1 MTHHP
6 GQQAGTAVDPV
17 CGMTVDP
24 SKAAGSF
31 EYGGE
36 TYYFCNPRCLERF
49 QADPESYLGEGD
61 EGNGAAGAAEPSAEA
76 SAPPDDTRTY
86 TCPMHPD
93 VRRQGPG
100 DCPKCG
106 MDLEPAEE
114 APPAGGEA
122 EVEAIPPELA
132 AMTRRFWISLALT
145 APVFV
150 VGMSHLVP
158 GLALGEWF
166 GAAALQWIQLA
177 FATPVVMWGGS
188 IFFVRAWRSL
198 RTLNLNMFTLI
209 GVGTGAAYA
218 YSVVA
223 TAAPGLFP
231 ESFRGE
237 GGRPD
242 VYFEASAVIIT
253 LVLLG
258 QVLEGR
264 ARHRTRGAV
273 RALLDL
279 APRTARRIEA
289 DGTERDVPLEDVQVG
304 DRLRVRPGES
314 VPVDGHLLEGATAV
328 DESMVTGESMPV
340 EKGEGDGVTGG
351 TLNRTGGFVM
361 EAERVGR
368 DTLLSQIVRMVRQ
381 AQRSRAPIQR
391 VADRVAAWFVPAVI
405 GVAAVTFVVWAVWGP
420 APAMAYALLN
430 AVAVLIIACPCAMGL
445 ATPMSIMV
453 GVGRGAGDGVLIRD
467 AESLEVFEKVDTLVV
482 DKTGTLTEG
491 RPRLQ
496 HVAPADG
503 WDEAD
508 VLRLA
513 AGLERGSEHALAEAV
528 VAGAEDR
535 GIAPAEASDFQSV
548 TGKGVSGRA
557 EGHDLLLGNAA
568 LMADHDVDLGPL
580 AEQVHRLRADGRTV
594 MFLAAGGAVAGVLA
608 AADPVKRTTPEAVNL
623 LREAGV
629 DLVLAT
635 GDNRTTAEAVGR
647 ELGIERI
654 EAGILPEDKVEVVR
668 RLQDEGR
675 TVAMAGDGVNDAPAL
690 ARAHVGIAMG
700 SGTDVAVESAG
711 VTLVKGDLRAVA
723 RARRL
728 SRATMRNIRQNLFW
742 AFFYNAVGVTI
753 AAGALYPVFGLL
765 LNPMIASAAMSFSS
779 VSVVGNALRLRRV
792 TL

>member
-1 MTHHP
+1 VTP
-6 GQQAGTAVDPV
+6 PDSPDASANDAAVDPV

-24 SKAAGSF
+24 DSAANSARY
-31 EYGGE
+31 EGE
-36 TYYFCNPRCLERF
+36 TYYFCNPRCQEKF
-49 QADPESYLGEGD
+49 EADPASYLAEED
-61 EGNGAAGAAEPSAEA
+61 EGPSDADEA
-76 SAPPDDTRTY
+76 TDRREARDDARIY
-86 TCPMHPD
+86 TCPMHPE
-93 VRRQGPG
+93 VRQEGPG

-114 APPAGGEA
+114 EASGEEGEEEIPA
-122 EVEAIPPELA
+122 ELA

-150 VGMSHLVP
+150 IGMSHMVP
-158 GLALGEWF
+158 GLALEEWF
-166 GAAALQWIQLA
+166 GPAALAWIQLA
-177 FATPVVMWGGS
+177 FATPVVLWGGS
-188 IFFVRAWRSL
+188 LFFVRAWRSL
-198 RTLNLNMFTLI
+198 KTLNLNMFTLI
-209 GVGTGAAYA
+209 GVGTGVAYV

-223 TAAPGLFP
+223 TVAPGIFP
-231 ESFRGE
+231 PSFRGA

-279 APRTARRIEA
+279 APKTARRIED
-289 DGTERDVPLEDVQVG
+289 DGTEHDVPLDDVQAG

-314 VPVDGHLLEGATAV
+314 VPVDGHILEGSTSV

-340 EKGEGDGVTGG
+340 EKGEGDDVTGG
-351 TLNRTGGFVM
+351 TLNQTGGFVM

-368 DTLLSQIVRMVRQ
+368 DTLLSQMVRMVRE
-381 AQRSRAPIQR
+381 AQRSQPPIQR

-405 GVAAVTFVVWAVWGP
+405 GVAAVTFLIWAVWGP
-420 APAMAYALLN
+420 DPAMAYALLN

-467 AESLEVFEKVDTLVV
+467 AESLEIFEKVDTLVV

-496 HVAPADG
+496 DVTPAEG
-503 WDEAD
+503 WDEAG

-535 GIAPAEASDFQSV
+535 GVQPAETSDFQSV
-548 TGKGVSGRA
+548 TGKGVAGKA
-557 EGHDLLLGNAA
+557 EGQDLLLGNAA
-568 LMADHDVDLGPL
+568 LMDDHEVDLGPL
-580 AEQVHRLRADGRTV
+580 ADEADRLRRQGRTV
-594 MFLAAGGAVAGVLA
+594 MFLAAAGEAAGVLA
-608 AADPVKRTTPEAVNL
+608 VADPIKDTTPEAMDL
-623 LREAGV
+623 LRDGGV
-629 DLVLAT
+629 EIVLAT
-635 GDNRTTAEAVGR
+635 GDNRTTAEAVAR
-647 ELGIERI
+647 ELGIDRV
-654 EAGILPEDKVEVVR
+654 EAGVLPEDKVDVVR

-675 TVAMAGDGVNDAPAL
+675 TVAMAGDGINDAPAL

-711 VTLVKGDLRAVA
+711 VTLVKGDLRAIA

-753 AAGALYPVFGLL
+753 AAGVLYPVFGLL

-792 TL
+792 EL

>member
-1 MTHHP
+1 MTKP
-6 GQQAGTAVDPV
+6 PSAGGGTAVDPV

-24 SKAAGSF
+24 DTAAASV
-31 EYGGE
+31 EYRGE
-36 TYYFCNPRCLERF
+36 TYHFCNPRCRAKF
-49 QADPESYLGEGD
+49 QADPESYLAADD
-61 EGNGAAGAAEPSAEA
+61 EAAAAHEAPGEPSAGAEDA
-76 SAPPDDTRTY
+76 APDTRTY
-86 TCPMHPD
+86 TCPMHPE
-93 VRRQGPG
+93 VRQQGPG
-100 DCPKCG
+100 DCPQCG

-114 APPAGGEA
+114 EAPSGEGQD
-122 EVEAIPPELA
+122 EAIPPELA

-150 VGMSHLVP
+150 IGMSHMVP
-158 GLALGEWF
+158 GLALREWF
-166 GAAALQWIQLA
+166 GAAALQWIQLI
-177 FATPVVMWGGS
+177 FATPVVVWGGS
-188 IFFVRAWRSL
+188 IFFLRAWRSL

-209 GVGTGAAYA
+209 GVGTGVAYV

-223 TAAPGLFP
+223 TVAPGLFP
-231 ESFRGE
+231 PSFRGE

-242 VYFEASAVIIT
+242 AYFEASAVIIT

-279 APRTARRIEA
+279 APKTARRIET
-289 DGTERDVPLEDVQVG
+289 DGTEHDVPLDDVQVR

-314 VPVDGHLLEGATAV
+314 VPVDGRILEGETSV

-340 EKGEGDGVTGG
+340 EKGAGDAVTGG
-351 TLNRTGGFVM
+351 TINQTGGFVM
-361 EAERVGR
+361 EAARVGR
-368 DTLLSQIVRMVRQ
+368 DTLLAQMVRMVRE
-381 AQRSRAPIQR
+381 AQRSQPPIQR

-405 GVAAVTFVVWAVWGP
+405 GVAVLTFIIWALWGP

-467 AESLEVFEKVDTLVV
+467 AESLEIFEKVDTLVV

-491 RPRLQ
+491 RPRLRD
-496 HVAPADG
+496 VVPADG
-503 WDEAD
+503 HDEAE

-528 VAGAEDR
+528 VSGAEDR
-535 GIAPAEASDFQSV
+535 GVRPADVSDFQSV
-548 TGKGVSGRA
+548 TGKGVAGKA
-557 EGHDLLLGNAA
+557 EGQDLLLGNAA

-580 AEQVHRLRADGRTV
+580 ADEADRLRQEGRTV
-594 MFLAAGGAVAGVLA
+594 MFLAAGGKAAGILAVA
-608 AADPVKRTTPEAVNL
+608 DPIKETTPEAMDL
-623 LREAGV
+623 LRAGGV
-629 DLVLAT
+629 EIVLAT
-635 GDNRTTAEAVGR
+635 GDNRTTAEAVAR
-647 ELGIERI
+647 ELGIDRV
-654 EAGILPEDKVEVVR
+654 EAEVLPEDKVDVVR

-711 VTLVKGDLRAVA
+711 VTLVKGDLRAIA

-792 TL
+792 EL